1 VTTTNITVINLR
13 NFYSWYDNDEFVEVS
28 EEVAAELFADKRYN
42 KTHER
47 TLRRHKVLSLDVSD
61 GTEAEA
67 VACNSGNPE
76 AIFEK
81 MERCCRLCQA
91 LNSLPEIQGRRIE
104 ARYLHGKSIKEI
116 VRAEGVS
123 ESAIKASI
131 ERGLREMR
139 KIFSRNFQNCV
150 AKCQ

>member
-1 VTTTNITVINLR
+1 MVTINLKD
-13 NFYSWYDNDEFVEVS
+13 FYAWYTYDDYVEVS
-28 EEVAAELFADKRYN
+28 EEVATELFADKRYN

-47 TLRRHKVLSLDVSD
+47 TVRRYKVLSLDASD
-61 GTEAEA
+61 GTEAA
-67 VACNSGNPE
+67 AISCNNDNPE
-76 AIFEK
+76 TIFEM

-116 VRAEGVS
+116 VKAEGVS